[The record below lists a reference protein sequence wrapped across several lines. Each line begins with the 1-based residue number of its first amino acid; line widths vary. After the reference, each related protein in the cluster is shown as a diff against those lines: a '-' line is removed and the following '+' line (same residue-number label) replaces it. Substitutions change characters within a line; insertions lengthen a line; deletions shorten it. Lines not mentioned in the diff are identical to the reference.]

1 MVLYCFHG
9 AARRPGKFCAF
20 LLPSGIVFL
29 HFKSDLDLQND
40 TFPFKKRYIPPKI
53 SACGGPIVPK
63 TPFKNTPPLKRFLP
77 FLRGGGILKRG
88 GILKWNIPD
97 VSSRSKYFFSTPG

>member
-1 MVLYCFHG
+1 MEVLDPKNFSPLRGENNPKSMVLYCFHG

-20 LLPSGIVFL
+20 LLPSGVVFL

-63 TPFKNTPPLKRFLP
+63 TPFKNTPP
-77 FLRGGGILKRG
+77 
-88 GILKWNIPD
+88 
-97 VSSRSKYFFSTPG
+97 

>member
-1 MVLYCFHG
+1 MEVLGPNFFLPLRGENNPKSMILYCFHG

-40 TFPFKKRYIPPKI
+40 TFPFKKRYIPQK
-53 SACGGPIVPK
+53 
-63 TPFKNTPPLKRFLP
+63 FPPAA
-77 FLRGGGILKRG
+77 GQ
-88 GILKWNIPD
+88 
-97 VSSRSKYFFSTPG
+97 

>member
-1 MVLYCFHG
+1 MEVLDPKKISPLRGENNPKSMVLYCFHG
-9 AARRPGKFCAF
+9 AARRPGNFCAF

-63 TPFKNTPPLKRFLP
+63 TPFKNTPPLKDFCP
-77 FLRGGGILKRG
+77 F
-88 GILKWNIPD
+88 
-97 VSSRSKYFFSTPG
+97 